1 MQNRSFRRRPRRLE
15 SFAPSTSAAPVPPKQ
30 ETSSGSVVRPLPTP
44 PAEDRARRD
53 APRPP
58 REPAATPRANVASIA
73 PRPAAAP
80 AALAVEGEFATL
92 GLAAPLLRAVLD
104 AGHARPTSIQARAIP
119 HALAGRDVVGLAQTG
134 TGKTAAFVLPILERL
149 FATKER
155 ARPGRPLALV
165 LSPTREL
172 ASQIAESVER
182 YGRHASVRCAV
193 IFGGVGASKQIAA
206 LRAGVDVL
214 VATPGRLEDLMGE
227 RHVAL
232 DAVRF
237 FVLDEADRMLDP
249 GFLPHVR
256 RVVRA
261 LPAARQTMLFSA
273 TMPKE
278 LEPLVASV
286 LRDPVRVEA
295 AAVAS
300 TPDRIDQSL
309 YFVERDAK
317 RDLLADLL
325 KGADVERAIV
335 FTRTKHGADRVVKQL
350 AARGVEAAAIHGN
363 KSQNARER
371 ALSGF
376 RDGSL
381 PILVATDI
389 AARGIDVS
397 GVSHVVNYDLP
408 DDPESYVHR
417 IGRTARAGAV
427 GTAIALCASEERP
440 LLARV
445 ERLTRQRIPVVTGH
459 AYEGVA
465 NSPRRDLE
473 DAPRSGQPRGGQPP
487 RGGFGRRP
495 RRR

>member
-1 MQNRSFRRRPRRLE
+1 MQNGSFRRRPRRFE
-15 SFAPSTSAAPVPPKQ
+15 SFAPSSSATLVAAPPAARASEPYPAR
-30 ETSSGSVVRPLPTP
+30 SLA
-44 PAEDRARRD
+44 AEDE
-53 APRPP
+53 APASQK
-58 REPAATPRANVASIA
+58 PAATST
-73 PRPAAAP
+73 
-80 AALAVEGEFATL
+80 ALAVEGEFDTL
-92 GLAAPLLRAVLD
+92 GLTPALLRAVLD
-104 AGHARPTSIQARAIP
+104 AGHERPTSIQARAIP
-119 HALAGRDVVGLAQTG
+119 HALARRDVVGLAQTG
-134 TGKTAAFVLPILERL
+134 TGKTAAFVLPILQHL
-149 FATKER
+149 STLPDR
-155 ARPGRPLALV
+155 ARPGRPRALV

-172 ASQIAESVER
+172 TSQIGESFVR
-182 YGRHASVRCAV
+182 YGRHTGLRTAV
-193 IFGGVGASKQIAA
+193 IFGGVGAGKQIAA

-214 VATPGRLEDLMGE
+214 VATPGRLEDLLGE

-232 DAVRF
+232 DSVRF

-261 LPAARQTMLFSA
+261 LPADRQTMLFSA
-273 TMPKE
+273 TMPTE

-286 LRDPVRVEA
+286 LKQPVRVEA
-295 AAVAS
+295 AKVAS

-309 YFVERDAK
+309 YFVEREAK

-325 KGADVERAIV
+325 KGVEVERAIV

-350 AARGVEAAAIHGN
+350 AAREVDSEAIHGN

-371 ALSGF
+371 ALSRF

-381 PILVATDI
+381 RVLVATDI

-397 GVSHVVNYDLP
+397 GVSHVLNFDLP

-427 GTAIALCASEERP
+427 GTAISFCSSEERP

-445 ERLTRQRIPVVTGH
+445 ERLTRQRLTVVGGH
-459 AYEGVA
+459 RYEGIL
-465 NSPRRDLE
+465 PRRQ
-473 DAPRSGQPRGGQPP
+473 DASDDARPP
-487 RGGFGRRP
+487 RGGASGRGPVGGDRRGGP
-495 RRR
+495 RRRGR